1 VDTIIYTGR
10 ISRYLEEEHNRKFMN
25 GTLKFLMVGEF
36 LVYLK
41 QEFGNGNN
49 ESVKVAKLKKVE

>member
-1 VDTIIYTGR
+1 
-10 ISRYLEEEHNRKFMN
+10 
-25 GTLKFLMVGEF
+25 MVGEF

-49 ESVKVAKLKKVE
+49 KSVKVAKLKKVE